1 MLWSDIL
8 LAQLTDPFRIG
19 LMLALGYMT
28 LRLRAQSGVLMPLVA
43 GVLFFAVMLPTSMPI
58 AGAERILQMATG
70 VVANAVIVL
79 VLAGIWIAIERSRR

>member
-1 MLWSDIL
+1 MVWSDIL
-8 LAQLTDPFRIG
+8 IAQLTDPFRIG

-58 AGAERILQMATG
+58 AGAERMQQMATG
-70 VVANAVIVL
+70 VVANAIIVSVL
-79 VLAGIWIAIERSRR
+79 VAIWIAVERFRR

>member
-1 MLWSDIL
+1 MVWSDIL

-28 LRLRAQSGVLMPLVA
+28 LRLRAQSGVVMPLVA

-58 AGAERILQMATG
+58 AGAERTIQMATG
-70 VVANAVIVL
+70 VAANAVIVG
-79 VLAGIWIAIERSRR
+79 VLAAIWIAVARFRT

>member
-1 MLWSDIL
+1 MVWSDIL

-28 LRLRAQSGVLMPLVA
+28 IRLRAQSGVLMPLVA

-58 AGAERILQMATG
+58 EGAERMLQMGTG
-70 VVANAVIVL
+70 VAANAIIVS
-79 VLAGIWIAIERSRR
+79 VLAGIWIAVERVRR